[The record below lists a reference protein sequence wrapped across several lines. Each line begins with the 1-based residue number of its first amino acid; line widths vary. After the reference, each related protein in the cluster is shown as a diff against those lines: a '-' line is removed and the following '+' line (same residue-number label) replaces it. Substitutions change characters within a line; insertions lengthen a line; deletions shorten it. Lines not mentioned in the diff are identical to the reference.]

1 MSAKNTSSVIAW
13 GGKPVENLASD
24 VSFTDVMSE
33 DLAKN
38 LQIKED
44 LSQWPELAGE
54 DVKSQAC
61 GSTPVQETV
70 SDEMLAQLLQLQFD
84 QEYDRA
90 LGKEEAKYN
99 GTSKVGVSLS
109 NYRKI
114 PKGSLLDEDSD
125 SFDDDEWDK
134 AHPDWDSFESAEKE
148 SPTISKLGYA
158 KKGGEIITK
167 HDTVI
172 TGRKNA
178 CKAMELE
185 QLKIGDGGGFD
196 MMLSNK
202 VYNNLK
208 AFSHQ
213 EQKRAARLND
223 KHEKATATMAIDP
236 RSRLILFRLVD
247 NNILERINGVIS
259 TGKEAVILH
268 AEGGKSEEVIVP
280 GECAIKVFKTTLN
293 EFKTR
298 DKYIAEDYRF
308 KNRFSKQNPRKII
321 HMWAEKEYHNLARMR
336 QVGLPCPDVVLLKK
350 HILVMSFIGQG
361 GRPAPKLREAALS
374 AAEVDLAYSQTVS
387 LLHKMFN
394 ECHLVHADLSEYNIL
409 WHEKQC
415 WLIDVS
421 QAVEPSHPHGL
432 EFLYR
437 DCTNVSNFFRRLGA
451 KDAASPTELFASVSG
466 FSVDGLEADVLSQ
479 IRDYERNEEHL
490 TVSHP
495 NQKLYPFDYCWQK
508 SQEARGQQEE
518 LRQEE
523 GSPEEEQ
530 ENL

>member
-1 MSAKNTSSVIAW
+1 M
-13 GGKPVENLASD
+13 
-24 VSFTDVMSE
+24 
-33 DLAKN
+33 
-38 LQIKED
+38 
-44 LSQWPELAGE
+44 
-54 DVKSQAC
+54 
-61 GSTPVQETV
+61 
-70 SDEMLAQLLQLQFD
+70 
-84 QEYDRA
+84 
-90 LGKEEAKYN
+90 
-99 GTSKVGVSLS
+99 
-109 NYRKI
+109 I
-114 PKGSLLDEDSD
+114 PKS
-125 SFDDDEWDK
+125 
-134 AHPDWDSFESAEKE
+134 
-148 SPTISKLGYA
+148 GYA

-178 CKAMELE
+178 CKAMQLE
-185 QLKIGDGGGFD
+185 QLQIGDGGGFD
-196 MMLSNK
+196 MKLSNK

-208 AFSHQ
+208 TFSHQ

-223 KHEKATATMAIDP
+223 KHEKATSTMAIDP

-247 NNILERINGVIS
+247 NNILERVNGVIS

-280 GECAIKVFKTTLN
+280 RECAIKVFKTTLN

-321 HMWAEKEYHNLARMR
+321 HMWAEKEYHNLSRMR
-336 QVGLPCPDVVLLKK
+336 ESGLPCPEVVLLKK
-350 HILVMSFIGQG
+350 HVLVMAFIGHD
-361 GRPAPKLREAALS
+361 GRPAPKLREAILS
-374 AAEVDLAYSQTVS
+374 SAEVDLAYNQTVS
-387 LLHKMFN
+387 MLHKMFN

-409 WHEKQC
+409 WHEQQC

-437 DCTNVSNFFRRLGA
+437 DCTNVSNFFQRLGA
-451 KDAASPTELFASVSG
+451 KDVVSPAELFSSVSG

-495 NQKLYPFDYCWQK
+495 DQKLYPFDYCWQK
-508 SQEARGQQEE
+508 SQEARVQQKVES
-518 LRQEE
+518 QKEE
-523 GSPEEEQ
+523 GFESEEQ
-530 ENL
+530 QSQQ